1 MIKLK
6 NNFVILTDFRKEII
20 LMKKNDL
27 KQAYGTVP
35 EEFHK
40 TVLNTLNSLDSKQ
53 TSKSNKLIRVLI
65 ACAIIAVLGTTT
77 VFATSKIYSMI
88 VNKEGNY
95 GLNVEVSST
104 TGQKLTYPKLNV
116 TNLPNGVVKDFDNH
130 GLLYHTENNNKS
142 KKFSFALYKIKE
154 NFKFTDLYITDYE
167 ECEINSN
174 KAVIVKKPLLEDS
187 TESFKGFYIYFE
199 TEGYLLYCNVSND
212 VTDAE
217 IKSVMNGVKLTEG
230 TFENHTHSSPL
241 VNLEQA
247 TQAPKQSN
255 MTFDYTEN
263 YICANQ
269 KESIKFESKQF
280 AGTVTLDSIEIL
292 DNINTLD
299 REKSYT
305 PNITIADFADKNGNI
320 LPTDKGIYQSGDG
333 INSLNKESNKQK
345 VNKKLVLVTFTV
357 TNTTDED
364 SYIFFGDFYLK
375 WLKNQN
381 GTLSDVCQINP
392 TIPYLSGEMNYLD
405 AENRKPDGTRNSYYY
420 DIPANGNTTFKAG
433 YFVDED
439 IIDELYITLPK
450 QEVTYQLHSS
460 DESQVFEYIAYKVQ

>member
-1 MIKLK
+1 
-6 NNFVILTDFRKEII
+6 
-20 LMKKNDL
+20 MKKSNL

-35 EEFHK
+35 KEFHEAVLS
-40 TVLNTLNSLDSKQ
+40 TVNSLDNKQ
-53 TSKSNKLIRVLI
+53 SAKNSNKLVRVLI
-65 ACAIIAVLGTTT
+65 ACAMIAVLGTTT
-77 VFATSKIYSMI
+77 VFATPKIYSMI

-116 TNLPNGVVKDFDNH
+116 TNLPKGIVKSSDNH
-130 GLLYHTENNNKS
+130 GLLYHAENNNES
-142 KKFSFALYKIKE
+142 KKFSFALYDIKE

-174 KAVIVKKPLLEDS
+174 KAVIVKKSLLEDG
-187 TESFKGFYIYFE
+187 TESFKGFYIHFE
-199 TEGYLLYCNVSND
+199 NEGYLLYCNASDD
-212 VTDAE
+212 VTDDE
-217 IKSVMNGVKLTEG
+217 IKNVMNGIKLTAG
-230 TFENHTHSSPL
+230 TFEDHTYSSPL

-247 TQAPKQSN
+247 TKTTEQSD
-255 MTFDYTEN
+255 MSFDYTEN

-269 KESIKFESKQF
+269 KESINFESEQF
-280 AGTVTLDSIEIL
+280 TGTVTLDSIEIL

-299 REKSYT
+299 KEKSYM
-305 PNITIADFADKNGNI
+305 PNNNIAYFADENGNI
-320 LPTDKGIYQSGDG
+320 LPTEKSVYQLGDG
-333 INSLNKESNKQK
+333 INSLNKESNKQTI
-345 VNKKLVLVTFTV
+345 NKKLVLATFTV
-357 TNTTDED
+357 TNTTEEE

-381 GTLSDVCQINP
+381 GVLADVCQ
-392 TIPYLSGEMNYLD
+392 TDTTVPYLEGEMNYLD

-420 DIPANGNTTFKAG
+420 DIPANSNITFKAG

-460 DESQVFEYIAYKVQ
+460 NKSQVFDYIAYKVQ